1 VPVHPPE
8 AVHDVALV
16 ELQVSVEVP
25 PEGGL
30 AVSMAVGTGLAATVT
45 VAATAGLVP
54 PVPVQVS
61 EYVVSAVSAPVLWLP
76 LVANSPPQSPVAVHD
91 VALVELQ
98 VSVEVPPLATAVGL
112 AVSVAVG
119 TDGGGSEVV
128 TGTPDPP
135 QDARSSAA
143 LATAGAKQR
152 LRAFS
157 NFRIMSWRRNAVS
170 VIPQL
175 NVLIHRSPQQGPLF
189 DIMRALSS
197 ATYVSIHGTRSDPA

>member
-1 VPVHPPE
+1 VPLAANVPLQPPE

-61 EYVVSAVSAPVLWLP
+61 EYVVSVVRAPVLWLP
-76 LVANSPPQSPVAVHD
+76 LVANAPPQSPVAVHD

-98 VSVEVPPLATAVGL
+98 VSVEDPPLATAVGL

-135 QDARSSAA
+135 QAASSSTAPIVIAR
-143 LATAGAKQR
+143 AKQPFR
-152 LRAFS
+152 VLS
-157 NFRIMSWRRNAVS
+157 NFRIMFWRRNALS
-170 VIPQL
+170 VIPQQ
-175 NVLIHRSPQQGPLF
+175 NVLIHRSLQQGPFF

-197 ATYVSIHGTRSDPA
+197 AA